1 MTYTIYQ
8 VPMTDDINSFI
19 FRNYETA
26 CEVVSDFPNNWEG
39 LYEKRYEAEYN
50 GCEIEVKD
58 ILEDLFDI
66 FNVRLPSDYKGRSMS
81 VSDIIVLNGIPYY
94 CDSFG
99 FKEIKQGGKTMT
111 AKEMKWCYSVLKDL
125 DSQIRQNMSLFKRT
139 DITALRMVTDMLE
152 EKISEQ
158 ENN

>member
-1 MTYTIYQ
+1 MKFRIYQ
-8 VPMTDDINSFI
+8 VPLSENIKGFE
-19 FRNYETA
+19 FRGYETA
-26 CEVVSDFPNNWEG
+26 CEVVSDFPHNWEG
-39 LYEKRYEAEYN
+39 LYEKRYEAEYT
-50 GCEIEVKD
+50 GCEIEVKN

-66 FNVRLPSDYKGRSMS
+66 FNVRLPRDYKGRSMS

-99 FKEIKQGGKTMT
+99 FKEIKKEEKTMT
-111 AKEMKWCYSVLKDL
+111 TKEMKWCYSVLKDL